1 MVPPA
6 LIAGSLLAA
15 AGVALGAFGAH
26 ALRSVLSPPA
36 LEWWHT
42 AVQYQMWHALAL
54 IGLGALRLSG
64 LGLAL
69 ALMGTGTILFSG
81 SLYLLALTDLHWLG
95 MITPLGGLLM
105 MAGWLIAAWRLRTLG
120 RSPD

>member
-1 MVPPA
+1 MVPSA

-26 ALRSVLSPPA
+26 ALRSVLSPAA

-95 MITPLGGLLM
+95 MITPLGGLFM